1 MIKPLTSLRF
11 IFAFMVF
18 LSHLDWMPASEKMF
32 YKIFDN
38 LLSKGYIGVSYFFVL
53 SGFIL
58 TLNYKKRLLKK
69 KVSTRK
75 FWVGRIVRI
84 YPLHLFTLLLSL
96 PIFISGILEEPS
108 SWLTGFLS
116 NAFLLQSFI
125 PAEDIYF
132 GFNAVSWSIS
142 NELFYYLLFPGLLYL
157 LYKKKNLV
165 FYFSIFIGIMLLAM
179 WISKPEQYI
188 FLFAINPLFRISD
201 FIMGMLLYRIY
212 ETKIFSKYFENART
226 ATLLEVGAIALFF
239 IFFGFHSFIPVPLRI
254 SMFFWLPIMALI
266 FILAHQAGRISYLLS
281 HKRLILLGEISFSF
295 YMLHGLIMRYILA
308 LDRRIKLVEQ
318 EYVLMLISF
327 LAVLIASYYSYNYL
341 ERPANVYLK
350 KKLSPGQV
358 PLTPTLEKIAAKK
371 NIT

>member
-18 LSHLDWMPASEKMF
+18 LSHLDWMPESEKIF

-38 LLSKGYIGVSYFFVL
+38 ILSKGYIGVSFFFVL

-58 TLNYKKRLLKK
+58 TLNYKRRLLKK

-75 FWVGRIVRI
+75 FWLRRLARI

-96 PIFISGILEEPS
+96 PIFISGIFEEPA

-116 NAFLLQSFI
+116 NVFLIQSFI

-165 FYFSIFIGIMLLAM
+165 FCFSVLIGIMLLVM

-188 FLFAINPLFRISD
+188 FLFAINPFFRISD
-201 FIMGMLLYRIY
+201 FIIGILLYRIY
-212 ETKIFSKYFENART
+212 ETKIFSSYFEKPRT
-226 ATLLEVGAIALFF
+226 ATLLEVGAICMFL

-254 SMFFWLPIMALI
+254 SIFFWLPMMGLI
-266 FILAHQAGRISYLLS
+266 FTLAHQAGRISHWLS
-281 HKRLILLGEISFSF
+281 HKRLVLLGEVSFSF

-308 LDRRIKLVEQ
+308 LDRRIKWVEQ
-318 EYVLMLISF
+318 EYVLMLIIF
-327 LAVLIASYYSYNYL
+327 ITVLIASYYSYNYL
-341 ERPANVYLK
+341 ERPANLYLK
-350 KKLSPGQV
+350 RKLNPG
-358 PLTPTLEKIAAKK
+358 PITLKPILEKATTRK
-371 NIT
+371 NIN